1 MKSLIYK
8 LRNIVHHYFH
18 PNEHIGLGAA
28 TVTDVKRILQDSNTI
43 QKKKKVPK
51 GK

>member
-8 LRNIVHHYFH
+8 LRNAVHHYFY
-18 PNEHIGLGAA
+18 PNEHIGLGAT
-28 TVTDVKRILQDSNTI
+28 TVSDVKRILQDSTVK
-43 QKKKKVPK
+43 QKKKKIPK